1 MTHDRNNKT
10 ATSICCKIHGTMI
23 WIFLLEVFL
32 LASRG
37 INEWKNGMNATKLM
51 QLACRVE
58 FLSWRGTQ
66 RDGKSNY
73 CSAYFAPEN
82 SLKKKFGI
90 VVDFFHH
97 ETVGTNTVKSVTK
110 QECYKSR
117 FQHSQSRRDSL
128 CCLLPNILLLVWPVA
143 KQLSYGSPLTIL
155 QYRRTKINTV
165 RSNPCS
171 FFSILHREMI
181 GF

>member
-1 MTHDRNNKT
+1 MTHYRNNKT
-10 ATSICCKIHGTMI
+10 AISICCKIHGTMI

-37 INEWKNGMNATKLM
+37 INEWKNGMNTTKLM
-51 QLACRVE
+51 QLACRVK

-66 RDGKSNY
+66 RGGKSNY

-82 SLKKKFGI
+82 SLKKK
-90 VVDFFHH
+90 VRHH
-97 ETVGTNTVKSVTK
+97 CRLLSPWDSRHKHSEKCDQT
-110 QECYKSR
+110 YKSR
-117 FQHSQSRRDSL
+117 FQNSQSRRDSL

-155 QYRRTKINTV
+155 QYWRTQIKTV

-171 FFSILHREMI
+171 FSSILHRKMI